1 MILLGSLGLFVFI
14 MRTIPFNQYSRSQS
28 WRHPNQSTVGT
39 MPPAQFTGKDPE
51 ELTIEAELRPE
62 VTGGILSID
71 ILRKMAETGRP
82 YPLITGSG
90 KIIGSFVITGIQERG
105 SRLNEDGSPRAIA
118 FTLNLKK
125 VSDSPLGL
133 EGAALNVAVSVV
145 RNLTG
150 I

>member
-28 WRHPNQSTVGT
+28 WKHPNQSTVGT
-39 MPPAQFTGKDPE
+39 MPPAQFIGKDPE

-90 KIIGSFVITGIQERG
+90 KIMGSFVITGIQERG

-125 VSDSPLGL
+125 VSDSTLGL